1 MWVKYIV
8 YNLKSAQ
15 KMKIK
20 LFSKQITE
28 ELWLL
33 GIVVWVTVKKTFIK
47 EKDAKRAVGKWKW
60 LLCSF
65 WLKNPS
71 SNNPVAGATLFWL

>member
-15 KMKIK
+15 KMKNK
-20 LFSKQITE
+20 LFSKEITE

-47 EKDAKRAVGKWKW
+47 EKDAKRAVGKW

-71 SNNPVAGATLFWL
+71 SNNPIAGATLFWL